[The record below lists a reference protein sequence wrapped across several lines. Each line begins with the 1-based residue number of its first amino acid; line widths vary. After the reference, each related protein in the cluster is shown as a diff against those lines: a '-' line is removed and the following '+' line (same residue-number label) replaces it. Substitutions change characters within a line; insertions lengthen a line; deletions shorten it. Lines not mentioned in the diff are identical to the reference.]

1 MTNLNTTNA
10 KATIAAKRTEYGVL
24 ISTADTSELI
34 AKAEALINLAR
45 DKNKIPEDYYDLNW
59 KKVSCRVGRKLIGDG
74 LMHEIY
80 DISPDG
86 KRVLLCC
93 REIEGTRYGVSTVS
107 KEYFLISKHGIGTKV
122 EPASKAVAAKAA
134 NSTSELGEAIKIVR
148 GVKKLKLK

>member
-1 MTNLNTTNA
+1 MTNTTT
-10 KATIAAKRTEYGVL
+10 KTTIAAKRTEYGVL
-24 ISTADTSELI
+24 ISTAETSELI
-34 AKAEALINLAR
+34 EKADALINLAR
-45 DKNKIPEDYYDLNW
+45 DKGKIYEDYYDLKW
-59 KKVSCRVGRKLIGDG
+59 QKVSCRVGRKLIGYG
-74 LMHEIY
+74 MVYEIY

-122 EPASKAVAAKAA
+122 EPASKAIAAKAA